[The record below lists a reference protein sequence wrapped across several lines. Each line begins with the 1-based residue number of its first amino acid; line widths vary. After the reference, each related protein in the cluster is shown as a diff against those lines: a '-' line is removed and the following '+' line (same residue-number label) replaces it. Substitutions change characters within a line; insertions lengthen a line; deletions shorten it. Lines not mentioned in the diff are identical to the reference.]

1 MATTLASH
9 HQLQPM
15 FLDALY
21 AFRLDR
27 LAKPLGWSI
36 AMFSFDETIS
46 VPLKDTF
53 SVPSLGRS
61 GREIRLSYVL
71 RGVEHSTSS
80 PPWSWGVR
88 QLGLHHVLDVETGRA
103 LWVSAKGND
112 QFKTAMDDIL
122 NPQRRSPKRRKHLD
136 PEDLCNAIEALPAS
150 LKVHRVAIEW
160 CDADW
165 YWYTSDIE
173 VRLRNVIE
181 KASDIKLDAP
191 SSFSTLSEDIKD
203 GIKKRASASLPTTPT
218 AAPSRQTTAMSTRAS
233 VTKFGTFRKSW
244 SFGRATGNS
253 SRRPST
259 IETHMKIPPVAEVIY
274 DEVQATR
281 INRAAEENLAA
292 LDDCSI
298 TDQQQLHQL
307 HSRLQEAIVATRD
320 NAAVVRSS
328 KKHYLRVVEIPS
340 FPNAF
345 RDRARESTTSFANY
359 LSSIEDNMERRGQ
372 QLEQLEALARSGK
385 EMVGVANYS

>member
-1 MATTLASH
+1 
-9 HQLQPM
+9 
-15 FLDALY
+15 
-21 AFRLDR
+21 
-27 LAKPLGWSI
+27 
-36 AMFSFDETIS
+36 MFSFDETIS
-46 VPLKDTF
+46 VALKDTF

-71 RGVEHSTSS
+71 RGVERSASS

-150 LKVHRVAIEW
+150 LKIHRVAIEW

-173 VRLRNVIE
+173 VRLRKIIE

-191 SSFSTLSEDIKD
+191 SPFSALPKEIKD
-203 GIKKRASASLPTTPT
+203 GIKKGASTPLPTTPT
-218 AAPSRQTTAMSTRAS
+218 VAPSRQTTAMSTRTS
-233 VTKFGTFRKSW
+233 VTKFGTFKKSW
-244 SFGRATGNS
+244 SFGRTTGNS

-274 DEVQATR
+274 DEAQTTR
-281 INRAAEENLAA
+281 VNRAAEQKLAA
-292 LDDCSI
+292 LDHCSI
-298 TDQQQLHQL
+298 NDQQELHGL

-320 NAAVVRSS
+320 NAAVVRSL
-328 KKHYLRVVEIPS
+328 KKHYLRVVEILS
-340 FPNAF
+340 FPDAF
-345 RDRARESTTSFANY
+345 RDRARESITSFINY
-359 LSSIEDNMERRGQ
+359 LGSIEDNMERREQ
-372 QLEQLEALARSGK
+372 QLEQLAALARSGK
-385 EMVGVANYS
+385 EMVGIINIRSYKQTLTLFPHGYSSARSSTIKSLK